1 MRVAAVLF
9 GLFLLPAVY
18 GGAVEWKLD
27 QYGLAEVKYNGH
39 YVLNASQAFFC
50 FDYSL
55 RHPNGTD

>member
-1 MRVAAVLF
+1 MRVAVLF

-27 QYGLAEVKYNGH
+27 QYGLAEVKNNGH

-50 FDYSL
+50 FGYSL